1 MYPGKCQG
9 QCNGGKGGFT
19 YVLTTPANASDP
31 LYTEWT
37 KSGDVGGKPYAN
49 PVINSTGDDPS
60 EEEVGYLAQLY
71 YGLGMQLS
79 ALTPELCSSLAAES
93 TSLHALSEKV
103 RKPAAP
109 SAEAAAREKKTSSF
123 FSGPS
128 KTSPASGA
136 AGGSFM
142 FMLIIVSLYVI
153 ALFP

>member
-1 MYPGKCQG
+1 MRVVEPH
-9 QCNGGKGGFT
+9 
-19 YVLTTPANASDP
+19 VLRTALCGYTKRDDSDSRYASK
-31 LYTEWT
+31 W
-37 KSGDVGGKPYAN
+37 S
-49 PVINSTGDDPS
+49 
-60 EEEVGYLAQLY
+60 LAWRCRIEQ
-71 YGLGMQLS
+71 
-79 ALTPELCSSLAAES
+79 LAAES